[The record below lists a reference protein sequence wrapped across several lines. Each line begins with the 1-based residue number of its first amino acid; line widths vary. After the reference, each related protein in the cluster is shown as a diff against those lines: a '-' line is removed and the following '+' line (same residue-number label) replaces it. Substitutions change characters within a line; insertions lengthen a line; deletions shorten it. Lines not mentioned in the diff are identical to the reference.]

1 MKTSTKKSLLLSIL
15 ALVLCTAMLLGTTF
29 AWFTD
34 NASTAVNKIQAG
46 TLDVQLLDASNNS
59 LEGKT
64 LAWQKATGAPENEQV
79 LWEPGCTYNLQP
91 ITIKNSGNLALK
103 YKIEI
108 TGIKGDAELNNAI
121 VWTIN
126 GTDLGADHSLAA
138 GASDTLTI
146 SGHMK
151 ESAGNE
157 YQGKSIEG
165 IGITVLA
172 TQAAV
177 EYDSSSNTYDEN
189 AAYPIYGADEFAN
202 AVSGATSGSILTVA
216 SGSYDLPT
224 AIPEGVTI
232 AGVDKGTSVFQTN
245 KTSISNDNVTIANTT
260 IKGAG
265 SSETS
270 GSLNINGNN
279 TTLDNVNYVGESG
292 TIAIAVSTGTANKGT
307 VFKNV
312 NITNAFRGI
321 QFWSL
326 SGDTRIE
333 DSELDVS
340 GYTFN
345 VDAVKPG
352 ATLTVK
358 NTTLKGWTSYTSGIE
373 LVSFEGC
380 HFGLNTFEYLRP
392 YSKTELTNCDFATPG
407 YQLNAGGDGA
417 YTITLTNCTRQG
429 ALITPENVRTMLDS
443 EDWNRSATLIVNGTE
458 VAVS

>member
-1 MKTSTKKSLLLSIL
+1 MKKNTKRSLFFSVMALILCCALL
-15 ALVLCTAMLLGTTF
+15 AGTTL

-34 NASTAVNKIQAG
+34 TASTAVNKIQAG
-46 TLDVQLLDASNNS
+46 TLDVQLLDDRGNS
-59 LEGKT
+59 LEGQM
-64 LAWQKATGAPENEQV
+64 LAWQKAAGAPEGEQV

-91 ITIKNSGNLALK
+91 ITIKNNGNLALK

-108 TGIKGDAELNNAI
+108 TGIQGDAELNDVI
-121 VWTIN
+121 DWTIN
-126 GTDLGADHSLAA
+126 DANLGADHSLAA
-138 GASDTLTI
+138 GASAELTI
-146 SGHMK
+146 SGHMQ

-172 TQAAV
+172 TQDAV

-232 AGVDKGTSVFQTN
+232 AGVDKDTSVFQTN
-245 KTSISNDNVTIANTT
+245 KTSISNHNVTIANTT
-260 IKGAG
+260 INGAG
-265 SSETS
+265 SSGTS

-292 TIAIAVSTGTANKGT
+292 KIAIAVSTGTANEGT

-333 DSELDVS
+333 DSVLDIS

-358 NTTLKGWTSYTSGIE
+358 NTALNGWTSYTSGIE

-380 HFGLNTFEYLRP
+380 HFGLNAYEYLRP
-392 YSKTELTNCDFATPG
+392 YSETELTNCDFTTAG
-407 YQLNAGGDGA
+407 YQLSAGGDGA

-443 EDWNRSATLIVNGTE
+443 EDWNRNATLIVNGTV